1 MSTGKYKNS
10 ETIRFI
16 GKLILGDGYGPM
28 YAAYYARVS
37 NILKRKYSAASFGSA
52 NVQDSS
58 LIHFLVELEGR
69 VEAVS

>member
-1 MSTGKYKNS
+1 MDTP
-10 ETIRFI
+10 
-16 GKLILGDGYGPM
+16 GPI
-28 YAAYYARVS
+28 YATNYARVS

-69 VEAVS
+69 VEAVSLKKTLHFSSKNCTFNSVS